1 MTYHLVSRSASGGL
15 GGLKTYHRVRRTTA
29 AKAKAR
35 PKRGFVKLQRKGGG
49 AVGAGVFRRE
59 KRRVGS
65 NNGSVK
71 VGNGSSPTDNAR
83 ATNCMLQQ
91 RALKGKWPT
100 TKDALAHRHGPDRN
114 YLWAR
119 FKREHA

>member
-1 MTYHLVSRSASGGL
+1 MTYQLVFRSASGGL
-15 GGLKTYHRVRRTTA
+15 GGLKAYRGVRRTVA

-35 PKRGFVKLQRKGGG
+35 PKSGFVKLQRKGGG

-65 NNGSVK
+65 KSGSVK
-71 VGNGSSPTDNAR
+71 AGNGSSATDIAR
-83 ATNCMLQQ
+83 ATNWMLQQ
-91 RALKGKWPT
+91 CALKGKWPT
-100 TKDALAHRHGPDRN
+100 AQDALAHRHGPDRN

-119 FKREHA
+119 IKREHA

>member
-1 MTYHLVSRSASGGL
+1 MAI
-15 GGLKTYHRVRRTTA
+15 
-29 AKAKAR
+29 KAKAR
-35 PKRGFVKLQRKGGG
+35 PKLGCVKLQRMGGG
-49 AVGAGVFRRE
+49 AVGAGVSRRE
-59 KRRVGS
+59 KRRVGL

-71 VGNGSSPTDNAR
+71 AGNGSSPTDNAR

-91 RALKGKWPT
+91 RALEGTWPT
-100 TKDALAHRHGPDRN
+100 AKDALAHRHGPDIN